1 MPPTVSIQVFSI
13 GRGKYHRHSDVCD
26 TTPMFVLGAD
36 MNYLPLP
43 LPPSHPAPQD
53 YPYTPRASLPS
64 SHSPPPLRHPHLPLS
79 RLLPVGSST
88 DMWASCSSYLS
99 LHKSFFFSSNC
110 QGILESQC
118 IIALCILRL
127 KIITTPHIPSKL
139 ATLPTYLTSSQ
150 LCAGQSP
157 VCVCLCD
164 AASSGGPR
172 KPST

>member
-53 YPYTPRASLPS
+53 YPYTPHASLPS
-64 SHSPPPLRHPHLPLS
+64 SRYPPPLRHPHLPLS

-99 LHKSFFFSSNC
+99 LHKSFFFL
-110 QGILESQC
+110 LELS
-118 IIALCILRL
+118 RN
-127 KIITTPHIPSKL
+127 PRIPVHHYIMHL
-139 ATLPTYLTSSQ
+139 AVENKYCSTHPLQASHPYLP
-150 LCAGQSP
+150 
-157 VCVCLCD
+157 D
-164 AASSGGPR
+164 
-172 KPST
+172 K